1 MTKNKD
7 FDYAMVATVNQQ
19 EVVVRIEKIGEVCAN
34 LVLVG
39 KHPATNFN
47 LYCESKDVEILKAVY
62 NIVE

>member
-1 MTKNKD
+1 
-7 FDYAMVATVNQQ
+7 MVATVNQQ
-19 EVVVRIEKIGEVCAN
+19 EVVVRIEKIGDVCAN